1 MSQKSS
7 LELRKIGV
15 TYQHVSAFDY
25 FFEKLRLWGVVI
37 GHPVYHSFI
46 YIQFL
51 FKNPFNGHFNNLIF
65 IWRLANGVNVSTSK
79 TLELIQYV
87 CIV

>member
-1 MSQKSS
+1 M
-7 LELRKIGV
+7 ELRRIGV

-25 FFEKLRLWGVVI
+25 FFEKLRLWGVVTV
-37 GHPVYHSFI
+37 HPVYHSFT

-51 FKNPFNGHFNNLIF
+51 FQNPFNGHFNNLIF
-65 IWRLANGVNVSTSK
+65 IWRLAIIVNASTSIN
-79 TLELIQYV
+79 LEVIQYV